1 MVQGQSNR
9 LAEMEVFVA
18 AAERGGFTA
27 AARALSM
34 TPSGVSKLIARLETR
49 LGARL
54 FNRSTRKLQ
63 LTSEGAAFF
72 DRCKTILA
80 QIEEAERCAGADEAP
95 VGLVRVSVNVPVGT
109 HLLLPCIQPFL
120 ARYPEVALDIALTDR
135 VVDLLDERTDVAVR
149 SGPLPDSSLRARK
162 LGTTRMMIV
171 ASPEYLSRRG
181 EPQVPKDLSGH
192 ARLGFSYARAV
203 KGWPLRVDGKIV
215 SVPVDGP
222 VQISDGEA
230 LRRLVLEG
238 VGMARLAHF
247 QVRDDIEAGLLV
259 PVLEPYTAHDSEDI
273 HAVFVGDGGP
283 VPRRV
288 RAFVDFLADRIGP
301 GKL

>member
-1 MVQGQSNR
+1 
-9 LAEMEVFVA
+9 MEVFVA

-27 AARALSM
+27 AARAMSM

-120 ARYPEVALDIALTDR
+120 ARYPEVALDIALTDW

-171 ASPEYLSRRG
+171 ASPEYLTRRG
-181 EPQVPKDLSGH
+181 EPQVPRDLSGH

-203 KGWPLRVDGKIV
+203 KGWPLRVDGKTV

-247 QVRDDIEAGLLV
+247 QVRDDIEAGRLV

-283 VPRRV
+283 VPTRV
-288 RAFVDFLADRIGP
+288 RAFVDFLADKIGP